1 MYVYMMSSLMFIKK
15 PMKRKPRLLVLID
28 LHVETVTLYRILFGA
43 ADEGFPYSMTSKTNS
58 AICLLNLSGSL
69 NNSCFFL
76 QYFNYDLNKKNLWN
90 PFTKNVNRADVI
102 VDAVYQPVV
111 SERYFV
117 LLGFEPLKL

>member
-1 MYVYMMSSLMFIKK
+1 MSSKKWFKNKTLDEQICGGMGRCTCIWCRLMFIKK

-43 ADEGFPYSMTSKTNS
+43 ADEGFSFSMTRKTNS

-76 QYFNYDLNKKNLWN
+76 QYFNYDLNKKI
-90 PFTKNVNRADVI
+90 FEI
-102 VDAVYQPVV
+102 
-111 SERYFV
+111 
-117 LLGFEPLKL
+117 LLQKM

>member
-1 MYVYMMSSLMFIKK
+1 MSSKKWFKNKTLDEQICGEMYVYMMSSLMFIKK

-43 ADEGFPYSMTSKTNS
+43 ADEGFSFSMTRKTNS

-76 QYFNYDLNKKNLWN
+76 QYFNYDLNKKI
-90 PFTKNVNRADVI
+90 FEI
-102 VDAVYQPVV
+102 
-111 SERYFV
+111 
-117 LLGFEPLKL
+117 LLQKM